1 MSGLSD
7 MMKFIELTHRLQ
19 QVRRTIFVN
28 HEERN
33 ENDVEHMY
41 QLAMV
46 SWYIIEREKLPL
58 DIPKVLRYALVHDV
72 VEAYAGDT
80 YFYSDDKDDKAR
92 REHAAAERL
101 KKEFPEFPDLHECIE
116 AFERREDA
124 ESKFVYAL
132 DKVIPVV
139 NIYMDG
145 GRSWKRDGVTFVDV
159 LKYKTD
165 KVAVSQ
171 EVKVYFDELVERL
184 RAEETSLFPRKA

>member
-1 MSGLSD
+1 MYNFDD

-19 QVRRTIFVN
+19 QVRRTIFVT
-28 HEERN
+28 HEDRN

-41 QLAMV
+41 QLAML

-58 DIPKVLRYALVHDV
+58 DLHRVLRYALVHDV

-80 YFYSDDKDDKAR
+80 YFYNEDKNDKMV

-116 AFERREDA
+116 SFEKREDA

-132 DKVIPVV
+132 DKVIPVA
-139 NIYMDG
+139 NIYADG

-165 KVAVSQ
+165 KVAVSP
-171 EVKVYFDELVERL
+171 EIKRYFDELVDRL
-184 RAEETSLFPRKA
+184 CAEESSLFPKGA